1 MYFAC
6 AGGESHRSDRSSVAT
21 KRHSR
26 SFATKRHRKHIGII
40 HSVCAFCASLWL
52 KKMTQLTKARAA
64 EILQALRERYVLV
77 LGDVMLD
84 EFVWGDVTRIS
95 PDAPVP
101 VVDVR
106 RESMHLGG
114 AANVLAN
121 LVALGARGSVV
132 GVVGNDAA
140 GRRLQTGLSELGI
153 QDQYLVVDESRPS
166 TTKTRIIAHSQLVVR
181 ADRESR
187 SPVTGKLEEKIVA
200 SLKDALQH
208 AHAFVVSD
216 YDKGVVTPRI
226 LNEILPVAYEQ
237 VPVLI
242 DPKLRNFNSYRP
254 ATLVTPNHLEALR
267 MSDSEDHSDDG
278 SHHAAKVIREKLG
291 CDAVLIT
298 RGDRG
303 MMLLEGDGPPVYVET
318 AAREVYDVTG
328 AGDTVIAA
336 LASALAS
343 GAKMIEAASFANHA
357 AGVVVGK
364 VGTAT
369 ATADELL
376 STFEI

>member
-1 MYFAC
+1 M
-6 AGGESHRSDRSSVAT
+6 S
-21 KRHSR
+21 
-26 SFATKRHRKHIGII
+26 
-40 HSVCAFCASLWL
+40 
-52 KKMTQLTKARAA
+52 QLTKTRAS
-64 EILQALRERYVLV
+64 EILKTLQDRYVLV

-95 PDAPVP
+95 PEAPVP

-121 LVALGARGSVV
+121 LVALGARGAVV

-140 GRRLQTGLSELGI
+140 GRRLQTGLRDLGV
-153 QDQYLVVDESRPS
+153 QDQYLLVDKSRPS

-187 SPVTGKLEEKIVA
+187 NPVTGNLEQKIV
-200 SLKDALQH
+200 SCLKDALKQ
-208 AHAFVVSD
+208 ADAFVVSD

-226 LNEILPVAYEQ
+226 LGEILPFAYER

-242 DPKLRNFNSYRP
+242 DPKLRNFNHYRP
-254 ATLVTPNHLEALR
+254 ATLVTPNHHEALR
-267 MSDSEDHSDDG
+267 MSNSEDHSDDG
-278 SHHAAKVIREKLG
+278 SHHAAAVIRQKLG

-303 MMLLEGDGPPVYVET
+303 MMLLERDGEPVFVKT

-336 LASALAS
+336 LATALAAGTS
-343 GAKMIEAASFANHA
+343 MLEAATLANHA
-357 AGVVVGK
+357 AGIVVGK

-369 ATADELL
+369 VTADELIA
-376 STFEI
+376 TFE

>member
-1 MYFAC
+1 M
-6 AGGESHRSDRSSVAT
+6 S
-21 KRHSR
+21 
-26 SFATKRHRKHIGII
+26 
-40 HSVCAFCASLWL
+40 
-52 KKMTQLTKARAA
+52 QLTKTRAA
-64 EILQALRERYVLV
+64 EVLRAFRDRNVLV

-95 PDAPVP
+95 PEAPVP

-106 RESMHLGG
+106 RESIHLGG

-132 GVVGNDAA
+132 GVVGKDGSGERLRA
-140 GRRLQTGLSELGI
+140 GLRELGAL
-153 QDQYLVVDESRPS
+153 DQGVIVDETRPS

-187 SPVTGKLEEKIVA
+187 TQVSAKTEDQIL
-200 SLKDALQH
+200 SFLKDALKH
-208 AHAFVVSD
+208 ADAFVISD
-216 YDKGVVTPRI
+216 YDKGVVTQRI
-226 LNEILPVAYEQ
+226 LREILPLAYAR
-237 VPVLI
+237 VPVLV
-242 DPKLRNFNSYRP
+242 DPKLRNFNFYRP
-254 ATLVTPNHLEALR
+254 ATLVTPNHFEALR
-267 MSDSEDHSDDG
+267 MSDTEDHSDDG
-278 SHHAAKVIREKLG
+278 SLNAAKVIREKLG

-303 MMLLEGDGPPVYVET
+303 MMLLESNGQPVFVET

-336 LASALAS
+336 LAGALAS
-343 GAKMIEAASFANHA
+343 GATMLEAATLANHA
-357 AGVVVGK
+357 AGIVVGK

-369 ATADELL
+369 VSADELIA
-376 STFEI
+376 SFVAD

>member
-1 MYFAC
+1 
-6 AGGESHRSDRSSVAT
+6 
-21 KRHSR
+21 
-26 SFATKRHRKHIGII
+26 
-40 HSVCAFCASLWL
+40 
-52 KKMTQLTKARAA
+52 MTQITKTRAA
-64 EILQALRERYVLV
+64 EILQTLPERNVLV

-95 PDAPVP
+95 PEGPVP

-106 RESMHLGG
+106 RESAHLGG

-121 LVALGARGSVV
+121 LLSLGAHGWVV
-132 GVVGNDAA
+132 GVVGNDAS
-140 GRRLQTGLSELGI
+140 GERLRSELRQLNSGGDGGVI
-153 QDQYLVVDESRPS
+153 VDEARRS
-166 TTKTRIIAHSQLVVR
+166 TTKTRIVAHNQLVVR

-187 SPVTGKLEEKIVA
+187 APVDGKVEAQIVA
-200 SLKDALQH
+200 RLKERLAE

-216 YDKGVVTPRI
+216 YDKGVVTPAI
-226 LNEILPVAYEQ
+226 LREILPFAYER

-267 MSDSEDHSDDG
+267 MSDTEDHSDDG
-278 SHHAAKVIREKLG
+278 SHDAARIIQQKLG

-303 MMLLEGDGPPVYVET
+303 MMLLEAGGQPVYVET

-336 LASALAS
+336 LAAALAC
-343 GAKMIEAASFANHA
+343 GATMVEAAALANHA
-357 AGVVVGK
+357 AGIVVGK

-376 STFEI
+376 ATFE

>member
-1 MYFAC
+1 M
-6 AGGESHRSDRSSVAT
+6 S
-21 KRHSR
+21 
-26 SFATKRHRKHIGII
+26 
-40 HSVCAFCASLWL
+40 
-52 KKMTQLTKARAA
+52 QLTKTRAS
-64 EILQALRERYVLV
+64 EILRKLRDAYVVV

-95 PDAPVP
+95 PEAPVP

-106 RESMHLGG
+106 RESVHLGG

-132 GVVGNDAA
+132 GVVGKD
-140 GRRLQTGLSELGI
+140 GPGERLQTGLRELGTRSDCLI
-153 QDQYLVVDESRPS
+153 VDETRPS

-187 SPVTGKLEEKIVA
+187 APVSEKTEDQII
-200 SLKDALQH
+200 SCLKDALKQ
-208 AHAFVVSD
+208 ADAFVISD

-226 LNEILPVAYEQ
+226 LREILPLAYEQ
-237 VPVLI
+237 VPVLV

-267 MSDSEDHSDDG
+267 MSNTEDTSDDG
-278 SHHAAKVIREKLG
+278 AHKAAKVIREKLG

-303 MMLLEGDGPPVYVET
+303 MMLLEADDRAVYVET

-336 LASALAS
+336 LAGALAS
-343 GAKMIEAASFANHA
+343 GATMLEAATLANHA
-357 AGVVVGK
+357 AGIVVGK

-369 ATADELL
+369 ASADELL
-376 STFEI
+376 ATFDKSVS

>member
-1 MYFAC
+1 M
-6 AGGESHRSDRSSVAT
+6 S
-21 KRHSR
+21 
-26 SFATKRHRKHIGII
+26 
-40 HSVCAFCASLWL
+40 
-52 KKMTQLTKARAA
+52 QLMKTRGS
-64 EILQALRERYVLV
+64 EILRTLRDRNIVV

-95 PDAPVP
+95 PEAPVP

-106 RESMHLGG
+106 RESVHLGG

-132 GVVGNDAA
+132 GVVGKDSA
-140 GRRLQTGLSELGI
+140 GERLQNGLRDLGAE
-153 QDQYLVVDESRPS
+153 DGCLLVDETRPS

-187 SPVTGKLEEKIVA
+187 TQVNGKLEERILA
-200 SLKDALQH
+200 CLKEALKH
-208 AHAFVVSD
+208 ADAFVVSD
-216 YDKGVVTPRI
+216 YDKGVVTPAI
-226 LNEILPVAYEQ
+226 LREILPVAYKQ
-237 VPVLI
+237 LPVLI

-267 MSDSEDHSDDG
+267 MSDSEDMSDDG
-278 SHHAAKVIREKLG
+278 SHRAAKVIREKLG

-303 MMLLEGDGPPVYVET
+303 MMLLEGAGEPVYVKT

-336 LASALAS
+336 LAGALAS
-343 GAKMIEAASFANHA
+343 GATMLEAAEFANHA
-357 AGVVVGK
+357 AGIVVGK

-369 ATADELL
+369 ASADELL
-376 STFEI
+376 TTFEQ

>member
-1 MYFAC
+1 M
-6 AGGESHRSDRSSVAT
+6 
-21 KRHSR
+21 
-26 SFATKRHRKHIGII
+26 
-40 HSVCAFCASLWL
+40 
-52 KKMTQLTKARAA
+52 LTRARAS
-64 EILQALRERYVLV
+64 EILDTLRDRNVVV

-95 PDAPVP
+95 PEAPVP

-106 RESMHLGG
+106 RESVHLGG

-121 LVALGARGSVV
+121 LVALGARGSVI
-132 GVVGNDAA
+132 GVIGNDAA
-140 GRRLQTGLSELGI
+140 GERLKTGLRDLGA
-153 QDQYLVVDESRPS
+153 QDQCLIVDETRPS
-166 TTKTRIIAHSQLVVR
+166 TIKTRIIAHSQLVVR

-187 SPVTGKLEEKIVA
+187 TQVNGNLEEKIVA
-200 SLKDALQH
+200 SLKEALKE
-208 AHAFVVSD
+208 ADAFVVSD
-216 YDKGVVTPRI
+216 YDKGVVTPAI
-226 LNEILPVAYEQ
+226 LREILPLAYER

-242 DPKLRNFNSYRP
+242 DPKLRNFNAYRP

-303 MMLLEGDGPPVYVET
+303 MMLLEANGEPVYVKT

-336 LASALAS
+336 LAGALSA
-343 GAKMIEAASFANHA
+343 GATMLEAASLANHA
-357 AGVVVGK
+357 AGIVVGK

-369 ATADELL
+369 ASAAELIA
-376 STFEI
+376 TFDKSDVGR